1 MPTDD
6 AIRASDADREHAVGL
21 IRDGY
26 ACGRLTLDEFDERT
40 TAAFAS
46 RTWGE
51 LRKLTQDLPA
61 PGQRAPLPD
70 APPAVPQQTWG
81 SDDRPPRAVPSSD
94 GPVLMP
100 VLTIALFWLALTFT
114 AHAAGALIP
123 VVLIVLMAVQM
134 GGRGPGGPGRPPAGP
149 GRAPGGGGRAV
160 ARRPGAGPR
169 PPGGGPEGS

>member
-1 MPTDD
+1 MSTDD

-21 IRDGY
+21 LRDGY

-61 PGQRAPLPD
+61 PGQRAPLPAA
-70 APPAVPQQTWG
+70 APVARQQARR
-81 SDDRPPRAVPSSD
+81 SDDRPSRAVPASD
-94 GPVLMP
+94 GPALMP

-123 VVLIVLMAVQM
+123 VVLIVLMTVQM
-134 GGRGPGGPGRPPAGP
+134 AGRVRCGLD
-149 GRAPGGGGRAV
+149 
-160 ARRPGAGPR
+160 RRSPDQPR
-169 PPGGGPEGS
+169 PPGGGSEGR

>member
-6 AIRASDADREHAVGL
+6 AIRASDADREHAVGIL
-21 IRDGY
+21 RDGY
-26 ACGRLTLDEFDERT
+26 ACGRLTLAEFDERT

-61 PGQRAPLPD
+61 PGQRAPLPA
-70 APPAVPQQTWG
+70 APAALQQARG
-81 SDDRPPRAVPSSD
+81 GGDRPPRAVPACD
-94 GPVLMP
+94 GPALTP

-123 VVLIVLMAVQM
+123 VVLIVLIAVQM
-134 GGRGPGGPGRPPAGP
+134 AGRVRCGLGSMDHRPPDQP
-149 GRAPGGGGRAV
+149 Q
-160 ARRPGAGPR
+160 
-169 PPGGGPEGS
+169 PPGGGPEAR

>member
-21 IRDGY
+21 LRDGY

-51 LRKLTQDLPA
+51 LRKLTRDLPA
-61 PGQRAPLPD
+61 PGQRAPLPA
-70 APPAVPQQTWG
+70 APPATPQPARG
-81 SDDRPPRAVPSSD
+81 SADRPPRAAAVND
-94 GPVLMP
+94 GPALMP
-100 VLTIALFWLALTFT
+100 VLTIALFWLALTFS

-123 VVLIVLMAVQM
+123 AVLIVLMAVQM
-134 GGRGPGGPGRPPAGP
+134 AGRVRCGLD
-149 GRAPGGGGRAV
+149 
-160 ARRPGAGPR
+160 RRSPDQPQ
-169 PPGGGPEGS
+169 PPGGGPEGR

>member
-21 IRDGY
+21 LRDGY

-51 LRKLTQDLPA
+51 LRKLTHDLPA
-61 PGQRAPLPD
+61 PGQRAPLPA
-70 APPAVPQQTWG
+70 APPAAPQQARG
-81 SDDRPPRAVPSSD
+81 SDDRPSRAVPASD
-94 GPVLMP
+94 GPALMP

-134 GGRGPGGPGRPPAGP
+134 ASRVRCGLDRRPPDQ
-149 GRAPGGGGRAV
+149 
-160 ARRPGAGPR
+160 PR
-169 PPGGGPEGS
+169 PPGGGPDGH

>member
-1 MPTDD
+1 MPPDD
-6 AIRASDADREHAVGL
+6 AIRASDADREHAVRL
-21 IRDGY
+21 LRDGY

-61 PGQRAPLPD
+61 PGQRAPLP
-70 APPAVPQQTWG
+70 AARTVAPQQVRG
-81 SDDRPPRAVPSSD
+81 SDDRPSRAAPASD
-94 GPVLMP
+94 GPALVP
-100 VLTIALFWLALTFT
+100 VLTIALFWLTLTFT

-134 GGRGPGGPGRPPAGP
+134 AGRVRCGLDRHSPAP
-149 GRAPGGGGRAV
+149 
-160 ARRPGAGPR
+160 PR
-169 PPGGGPEGS
+169 PPGGGPEGR

>member
-21 IRDGY
+21 LRDGY
-26 ACGRLTLDEFDERT
+26 ACGRLTLAEFDERT

-61 PGQRAPLPD
+61 PGQRAPLPA
-70 APPAVPQQTWG
+70 APAAAPHQARG
-81 SDDRPPRAVPSSD
+81 SGDRRPRAAPVSD
-94 GPVLMP
+94 GPALTP

-134 GGRGPGGPGRPPAGP
+134 AGRVRCGLDHRSPDE
-149 GRAPGGGGRAV
+149 
-160 ARRPGAGPR
+160 PR